1 MESQEDR
8 IKRIKAA
15 VAIAIT
21 IAVPAEGLRRVAY
34 HDPVGILTVCYGSTT
49 QVQKGKVYSLEECW
63 DRLDS
68 DMQQAIL
75 TVDRC
80 VPGLQ
85 PNVLAAFGDAVYNI
99 GPRIACDTT
108 KSTAARLLKA
118 GKVGEACK
126 QLPRWNRVNMGG
138 IFVPLPG
145 LTKRR
150 NIEMN
155 ICLGGSDAIH

>member
-1 MESQEDR
+1 METKEER
-8 IKRIKAA
+8 IKRIRAA

-34 HDPVGILTVCYGSTT
+34 YDPVGILTVCYGSTT
-49 QVQKGKVYSLEECW
+49 QVQKGKSYSLEECW

-75 TVDRC
+75 TVDHC

-99 GPRIACDTT
+99 GPRIACDT
-108 KSTAARLLKA
+108 SRSSAARFLKS
-118 GKVGEACK
+118 GRVGDACK
-126 QLPRWNRVNMGG
+126 QLPLWNKVNMGG
-138 IFVPLPG
+138 VFMPLPG

-150 NIEMN
+150 NLEMN